1 MKTPF
6 CQSACN
12 IVHHTV
18 GKIPSIK
25 SVTVVLFF
33 FWGGGSNK
41 KWPLT
46 SNTRSS
52 HDLSWQLSNSI
63 CWGRSC
69 DVADGFKTA
78 QYKRP
83 CAETYLP
90 NCRFQ
95 GPEWPLNLKP
105 DSFPQVHTWFD
116 KCRKY
121 SQNLSYGVKM
131 LTTLLHQVRDVVE
144 EPLFYYHLLL
154 PCGNKAIQHF
164 KPSGHQLTE
173 CAAGESKKAK
183 LND

>member
-6 CQSACN
+6 CQSDCN
-12 IVHHTV
+12 IVHHAV

-25 SVTVVLFF
+25 SVTVVCLVFF
-33 FWGGGSNK
+33 FGGGVSNK

-52 HDLSWQLSNSI
+52 
-63 CWGRSC
+63 

-95 GPEWPLNLKP
+95 GPEWPLNLKL

-131 LTTLLHQVRDVVE
+131 LATLLHQVRDVVE

-164 KPSGHQLTE
+164 KPSVHQLTE
-173 CAAGESKKAK
+173 CAAGESKKVK